1 MIVHIGI
8 RCIVESVTA
17 FFHRF
22 EQGFGV
28 IQEFGVG
35 HYNFTMLKAKQILV
49 SAIVLGAVV
58 LNLAGCGQ
66 TGALYLPERASP
78 KPFAPATP
86 VVTPESKKP

>member
-1 MIVHIGI
+1 
-8 RCIVESVTA
+8 
-17 FFHRF
+17 
-22 EQGFGV
+22 
-28 IQEFGVG
+28 
-35 HYNFTMLKAKQILV
+35 MLKAKQILV

>member
-1 MIVHIGI
+1 
-8 RCIVESVTA
+8 
-17 FFHRF
+17 
-22 EQGFGV
+22 
-28 IQEFGVG
+28 QEFGVG